1 MPETVLSSGGV
12 NIPAIKNISVQ
23 FQKHEANY
31 FIKYFISWYF
41 ISWSLL
47 RGRWSRCTFPC
58 CPHSVQFS
66 CSVVSVSLWPHGL
79 QHARLPCPSPT
90 PGANSNLCPSSQ
102 WCHPTTSSS
111 VVPFSSRLQSFSA
124 SGSFLMSQLFTSG
137 GQSIGVSASASL
149 LPVNIQ
155 DWFPFRWTGW
165 ISQKWRVLN
174 GRCQAHSSRVWSKT
188 RLTRFYFYFL

>member
-1 MPETVLSSGGV
+1 MRVSTIIIDCSILGERGLSRFTWKWARS
-12 NIPAIKNISVQ
+12 
-23 FQKHEANY
+23 
-31 FIKYFISWYF
+31 
-41 ISWSLL
+41 
-47 RGRWSRCTFPC
+47 
-58 CPHSVQFS
+58 QFS
-66 CSVVSVSLWPHGL
+66 SIQSLSRVQVFATPWTAAHQSSL
-79 QHARLPCPSPT
+79 SITNSQSPLS
-90 PGANSNLCPSSQ
+90 PLSQ
-102 WCHPTTSSS
+102 WCHPAISSS
-111 VVPFSSRLQSFSA
+111 VVPFSSWLQPFAA
-124 SGSFLMSQLFTSG
+124 SGSFHMSQFFASG